1 MKKYVLY
8 SAIIGAYD
16 DIVQPLVV
24 DEDFDYII
32 FSDSIKEEKVG
43 VWQIRQIDYTNPIQT
58 KVARYVKTHP
68 HLLLP
73 EYKCSVWID
82 ASVIIK
88 SDYLYNRAKS
98 LYADKVAISSM
109 KHPNRDCIY
118 DEAVAVV
125 MYNFESEET
134 VLRWIDYLHQNHYP
148 EHNGLCETGILFR
161 SHDDVISRFNEEWWH
176 CIEKYSRRD
185 QLSFNYALWKNQ
197 VKCDFIFSKD
207 VNIRNSTHISLLN
220 HSQAPNRDAYS
231 STNKPALIRVLDF
244 YPQYDA
250 EIRNTYSRAFHS
262 AHPRW
267 IIAKEIIHLYP
278 RYWISSTF
286 KNVKRNIKK
295 IVCCKQ

>member
-16 DIVQPLVV
+16 DIIQPLIV
-24 DEDFDYII
+24 DDDFDYII

-134 VLRWIDYLHQNHYP
+134 VLKWIDYLHQNHYP

-185 QLSFNYALWKNQ
+185 QLSFNYMLWSQHLKREN
-197 VKCDFIFSKD
+197 FFPSGIFVRESMHVSIRQHANDRNKKVNKD
-207 VNIRNSTHISLLN
+207 TR
-220 HSQAPNRDAYS
+220 
-231 STNKPALIRVLDF
+231 KPALLRI
-244 YPQYDA
+244 A
-250 EIRNTYSRAFHS
+250 EIDPRYEDMVWDAYTDAFHS
-262 AHPRW
+262 RFPRLKIVKHTILLYSWYWNKCTKRW
-267 IIAKEIIHLYP
+267 I
-278 RYWISSTF
+278 
-286 KNVKRNIKK
+286 KRMF
-295 IVCCKQ
+295 V